1 MSFVTLFLACLYISM
16 WTTRPVFRYFRSAR
30 LLACFALMT
39 ASFIQGELGLS
50 GTTFSFSGACLF
62 RRPRRVALYRSR
74 RSSAPSGEPV
84 TRGDWA
90 ILARNSDL
98 LMPLTFLHFITFR
111 GNRGL
116 EGSVPIV
123 SKKWSDMYMLSTLT
137 EITSVLGLDKTECPK
152 CDLLHASA
160 QWQTDIKAQWVVQLN
175 KTPCIRVVGLIHVEV
190 RVTNNKYVLSR
201 NAVIRKKH
209 AKLIEE
215 ITSCKFVSGWW
226 RWAIHT
232 NKSYSLFTSCYAH
245 LSVVKRAKRT
255 MFA

>member
-1 MSFVTLFLACLYISM
+1 MEVGGFGLLNELCYVVPCLFVYLNVNYKAGFPFL
-16 WTTRPVFRYFRSAR
+16 WFRAP
-30 LLACFALMT
+30 
-39 ASFIQGELGLS
+39 LGLLRLNDSLFYPRLGRS
-50 GTTFSFSGACLF
+50 GTTFPFSGACLF

-74 RSSAPSGEPV
+74 RSSAPSGKPV

-152 CDLLHASA
+152 CNLLHASA
-160 QWQTDIKAQWVVQLN
+160 QWQTDQSPAGCATEQ
-175 KTPCIRVVGLIHVEV
+175 
-190 RVTNNKYVLSR
+190 
-201 NAVIRKKH
+201 NAVYP
-209 AKLIEE
+209 
-215 ITSCKFVSGWW
+215 G
-226 RWAIHT
+226 RWAYPCG
-232 NKSYSLFTSCYAH
+232 S
-245 LSVVKRAKRT
+245 
-255 MFA
+255 